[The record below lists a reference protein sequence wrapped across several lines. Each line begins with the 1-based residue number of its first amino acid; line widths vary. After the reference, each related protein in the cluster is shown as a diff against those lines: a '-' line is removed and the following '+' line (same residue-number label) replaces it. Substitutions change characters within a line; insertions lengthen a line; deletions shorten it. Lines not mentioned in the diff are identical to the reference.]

1 MKKSAFFVLFLF
13 LCLAL
18 LSACSGKH
26 RFLSG
31 EVSEVRTEGGEIVS
45 FVLTDSDGKRTGIL
59 VPEDVH
65 FTSRVDSDTGTG
77 KELLLSGQPGT
88 SVHVEYTGGKTSLAT
103 DSGEKLP
110 AYTAW
115 FVAVN
120 GYLEPDAAALRD
132 GTPLDVFHR
141 TSGNSYRLKDG
152 TDLLHVQDYSGPE
165 NSIVVGQESY
175 NNLSKT
181 AQGKVSG
188 YFRER
193 GLLYSVEEELEK
205 SYAGC
210 RNRNPNNS
218 VPSVGQD
225 ITPVASSSRV
235 MYFLTT
241 LNLPVY
247 GEAAATMEAIY
258 LCDAFDRESGE
269 RIGGWDLFVCSP
281 EEVKHRL
288 LDLAQ
293 VTEQPLRNEL
303 ETALQPENVA
313 FFPSGIQICFPKG
326 SLPSQDYALGLGLDY
341 DDALKAILQPWA
353 VPAENP
359 LTDAQ

>member
-1 MKKSAFFVLFLF
+1 MV
-13 LCLAL
+13 
-18 LSACSGKH
+18 
-26 RFLSG
+26 RFANDKDMDLSG
-31 EVSEVRTEGGEIVS
+31 SAGLHHAGMALHYQGGAEVKTVDGEDEVYKVEYYYTDVPLLATPVTEEY
-45 FVLTDSDGKRTGIL
+45 
-59 VPEDVH
+59 E
-65 FTSRVDSDTGTG
+65 
-77 KELLLSGQPGT
+77 GT
-88 SVHVEYTGGKTSLAT
+88 SYTLNKPDTSDDTIPIL
-103 DSGEKLP
+103 
-110 AYTAW
+110 
-115 FVAVN
+115 AVN
-120 GYLEPDAAALRD
+120 PDLAAGAPGKYSYLTNLIFNDLVDPADPLGERTHINFTVTSKRSFMDTKDLLGNVTIITLLDWDNSTIGQLVVPKRKDVRGLVSDYVAENLIYHDTDDSAVGDNDINDPAAAALRD
-132 GTPLDVFHR
+132 GTPLDVFHW

-181 AQGKVSG
+181 AQGKVSV

-247 GEAAATMEAIY
+247 GEAAATMEAI
-258 LCDAFDRESGE
+258 
-269 RIGGWDLFVCSP
+269 
-281 EEVKHRL
+281 
-288 LDLAQ
+288 
-293 VTEQPLRNEL
+293 
-303 ETALQPENVA
+303 
-313 FFPSGIQICFPKG
+313 
-326 SLPSQDYALGLGLDY
+326 
-341 DDALKAILQPWA
+341 
-353 VPAENP
+353 
-359 LTDAQ
+359 